1 MRPVVAFSIIVLAYF
16 LIFTSLNSFFK
27 AEELQCFCNKEN
39 YTLKT
44 INSYMAFCSKNKT
57 QNVIFFHCEV
67 EIPIYNLFCYNFNG
81 NILELGL
88 GTKKQLF

>member
-1 MRPVVAFSIIVLAYF
+1 
-16 LIFTSLNSFFK
+16 
-27 AEELQCFCNKEN
+27 
-39 YTLKT
+39 
-44 INSYMAFCSKNKT
+44 MAFCSKNKT